1 MDCQSIFCF
10 LLYISYN
17 ILWPCWA
24 LYNKLFSKNLAHFK
38 NTHTFFF
45 EWQYIIISSNKLP
58 HHLAVLKLTG
68 FFLFCWGVDL
78 WPEAVEEQGVGLVRS
93 GTVDMD
99 SNADVQWSSSSRQV
113 SVKIIQP
120 MLQFLLYTQIC
131 WYVKVSYSEH
141 A

>member
-1 MDCQSIFCF
+1 MLGTLQQTFF
-10 LLYISYN
+10 EKFGTLQEY
-17 ILWPCWA
+17 P
-24 LYNKLFSKNLAHFK
+24 H
-38 NTHTFFF
+38 FFF
-45 EWQYIIISSNKLP
+45 EWQYIIISSNKLA